1 MQVEISSSLIKS
13 PVHATFQPQM
23 PTAARRHRESRRC
36 VETMIQAEFTPI
48 NTSQIHFQ
56 RFRLKIRLVLH
67 LAPLGFCTASFACPH
82 PSHHD
87 RGLEGE
93 TCRTYCLAHI
103 LDPLGCEVRPSG
115 FRRLQ
120 STRVLLVIL
129 EISQPQTPPAEATSQ
144 PYDIALWSQ
153 VGCPQLTSLKT
164 P

>member
-23 PTAARRHRESRRC
+23 PTAARRRRESRRC

-82 PSHHD
+82 PLHHD

-93 TCRTYCLAHI
+93 TCLNLLLGSHSR
-103 LDPLGCEVRPSG
+103 PLGCEVRPS
-115 FRRLQ
+115 RLP
-120 STRVLLVIL
+120 SVTIH
-129 EISQPQTPPAEATSQ
+129 
-144 PYDIALWSQ
+144 
-153 VGCPQLTSLKT
+153 TSLIGNPRNLST
-164 P
+164 PNTTCRSKLPSHTILHSGARLAVPS